1 MLLNNILILLIFLSF
16 SIFSKENNLTNNI
29 FLKSNPIGAMVK
41 IYSHSS
47 EVFKAITPTEFY
59 LEGGIYSIIIS
70 KKGYL
75 DKKINIYIENNQ
87 IFNEEIIL
95 EYDDKVLSKLDK
107 ELIKIEG
114 NKKKVNSAKEDIV
127 LESVDEKIET
137 LLKEN
142 PLKSTE
148 KLQETKEI
156 VKKESIETSKL
167 PIKKDNKYILIP
179 EKKLGDVLI
188 AGLSWDGNSN
198 KLSLSKEEA
207 ELYCKGLKKRLP
219 TSKELTTSW
228 KELKDFG
235 WFWTSSVSTTPPE
248 KVLVV
253 SLYTGEILNFEN
265 ADVKAYVRCVK

>member
-16 SIFSKENNLTNNI
+16 SLFSKENNLTNNI

-47 EVFKAITPTEFY
+47 EVFKATTPTEFY

-70 KKGYL
+70 KKGYV

-95 EYDDKVLSKLDK
+95 EYDDQVLSKLDK

-156 VKKESIETSKL
+156 VNI
-167 PIKKDNKYILIP
+167 
-179 EKKLGDVLI
+179 
-188 AGLSWDGNSN
+188 
-198 KLSLSKEEA
+198 
-207 ELYCKGLKKRLP
+207 
-219 TSKELTTSW
+219 
-228 KELKDFG
+228 F
-235 WFWTSSVSTTPPE
+235 
-248 KVLVV
+248 
-253 SLYTGEILNFEN
+253 
-265 ADVKAYVRCVK
+265 